1 MLGIPQRVDLDGWGT
16 RSLPISVCCMTTEHP
31 SHLAEALRR
40 RRWLISAWPWRALAY
55 LVTTVPI
62 AGVLGVGLLVIGA
75 PLLAAVNGLRQH
87 GRPPSIALM
96 LFLATGSLTLLA
108 LAPLVSFP
116 VAVVER
122 WRVGLVD
129 GRPLASS
136 PWPGLVARYRSAATW
151 REVAY
156 LFWLGGFT
164 PVAYWVFLVL
174 VLLDLGMISSP
185 WLAGDANQPV
195 VIWQPIDSVGEA
207 IPYAIVGVLLIPVLW
222 YAIGLLAAVQAAVAR
237 WLLAHPVDAAA
248 LREVTRSRTRL
259 VGAYEAERRRIERD
273 LHDGAQPRLTSL
285 TLQLG
290 LARLDVPEDS
300 PASRPLAVA
309 HDQARGLMVMLRQLV
324 HGIRPQSLT
333 DLGLAG
339 AVRELADAATIPVA
353 VHADLHDELPEI
365 VETTAYFVVSEA
377 LGNVARHALATRAD
391 VRLTRSGGDLVV
403 EVTDDGH
410 GGADPARGTGLTG
423 LADRVA
429 AVDGRLLLSSP
440 PGGPT
445 VVRVELPCRR

>member
-1 MLGIPQRVDLDGWGT
+1 
-16 RSLPISVCCMTTEHP
+16 MTPEHP

-40 RRWLISAWPWRALAY
+40 RRWLLSAWPWRALAY

-62 AGVLGVGLLVIGA
+62 AGLLAVGLLVIGG
-75 PLLAAVNGLRQH
+75 PLLAAVNALRLH

-96 LFLATGSLTLLA
+96 LFLATGSLILLA
-108 LAPLVSFP
+108 LAPIVSFP
-116 VAVVER
+116 VAAVER
-122 WRVGLVD
+122 WRLRLVD
-129 GRPLASS
+129 GRPLPAS
-136 PWPGLVARYRSAATW
+136 PWPGLAARYRNAATW

-156 LFWLGGFT
+156 LFWLGGFL
-164 PVAYWVFLVL
+164 PVAYWVLLLV
-174 VLLDLGMISSP
+174 VLLDLGMVTSP
-185 WLAGDANQPV
+185 WLAGDSHQPV
-195 VIWQPIDSVGEA
+195 VIVRPIDTTGEA

-222 YAIGLLAAVQAAVAR
+222 YAAGLLAAAQAAVAR
-237 WLLAHPVDAAA
+237 WALAWPVDAAA

-300 PASRPLAVA
+300 PAARPLAVA
-309 HDQARGLMVMLRQLV
+309 HDQARGLMMMLRQLV

-339 AVRELADAATIPVA
+339 AVRELAAAATVPVT
-353 VHADLHDELPEI
+353 VRADLDGELPEI

-377 LGNVARHALATRAD
+377 LGNVARHAAATNAE
-391 VRLTRSGGDLVV
+391 VRLTRTGGDLVV
-403 EVTDDGH
+403 EVSDDGR

-429 AVDGRLLLSSP
+429 AADGRLLLSSP

-445 VVRVELPCRR
+445 LVRVELPCRP

>member
-1 MLGIPQRVDLDGWGT
+1 MLGIPEEVDLDGWGGRT
-16 RSLPISVCCMTTEHP
+16 PAISVSGMTSPRP

-40 RRWLISAWPWRALAY
+40 RDWLVSAWPWRALAY
-55 LVTTVPI
+55 LVSTVPI
-62 AGVLGVGLLVIGA
+62 AGVLAVGLLVIGA
-75 PLLAAVNGLRQH
+75 PLLAAVNALRLH
-87 GRPPSIALM
+87 GRPPEIPLM
-96 LFLATGSLTLLA
+96 LFLAVGSLTLLA
-108 LAPLVSFP
+108 LAPIVSFP
-116 VAVVER
+116 VAAVER
-122 WRVGLVD
+122 WRLGLVD
-129 GRPLASS
+129 GRPLPAS
-136 PWPGLVARYRSAATW
+136 PWPGLAARYRTAAGW

-156 LFWLGGFT
+156 LFWLGGVA
-164 PVAYWVFLVL
+164 PVAYWVYLLL
-174 VLLDLGMISSP
+174 VLLDLGMVTSP
-185 WLAGDANQPV
+185 WLVSDADPV
-195 VIWQPIDSVGEA
+195 VVWQPIETTGEA
-207 IPYAIVGVLLIPVLW
+207 VPYAVVGVLLLPVLG
-222 YAIGLLAAVQAAVAR
+222 YLGGLLAAVQAAVAR
-237 WLLAHPVDAAA
+237 WALAWPVDAAA
-248 LREVTRSRTRL
+248 LREVARSRTRL

-290 LARLDVPEDS
+290 LAQLDVPQDS
-300 PASRPLAVA
+300 PAARPLAVA

-339 AVRELADAATIPVA
+339 AVRELADAATVA
-353 VHADLHDELPEI
+353 VTVHADVDGELPEI

-377 LGNVARHALATRAD
+377 LGNVARHAGATRAD
-391 VRLTRSGGDLVV
+391 VRLARAGGDLVV
-403 EVTDDGH
+403 EVSDDGR

-445 VVRVELPCRR
+445 LVRVELPCRR

>member
-1 MLGIPQRVDLDGWGT
+1 
-16 RSLPISVCCMTTEHP
+16 MTSPRP

-40 RRWLISAWPWRALAY
+40 RDWLVSAWPWRALAY
-55 LVTTVPI
+55 LVSTVPI
-62 AGVLGVGLLVIGA
+62 AGVLAVGLLVIGA
-75 PLLAAVNGLRQH
+75 PLLAAVNALRLH
-87 GRPPSIALM
+87 GRPPEIPLM
-96 LFLATGSLTLLA
+96 LFLAVGSLTLLA
-108 LAPLVSFP
+108 LAPIVSFP
-116 VAVVER
+116 VAAVER
-122 WRVGLVD
+122 WRLGLVD
-129 GRPLASS
+129 GRALPAS
-136 PWPGLVARYRSAATW
+136 PWPGLAARYRTAAGW

-156 LFWLGGFT
+156 LFWLGGIA
-164 PVAYWVFLVL
+164 PVAYWVFLLL
-174 VLLDLGMISSP
+174 VLLDLGMVTSP
-185 WLAGDANQPV
+185 WLVSDADPV
-195 VIWQPIDSVGEA
+195 VVWQPIETTGEA
-207 IPYAIVGVLLIPVLW
+207 VPYAVVGVLLLPVLG
-222 YAIGLLAAVQAAVAR
+222 YAAGLLAAVQAAVAR
-237 WLLAHPVDAAA
+237 WALAWPVDAAA
-248 LREVTRSRTRL
+248 LREVSRSRTRL

-300 PASRPLAVA
+300 PAARPLAVA

-339 AVRELADAATIPVA
+339 AVRELADAATVA
-353 VHADLHDELPEI
+353 VTVHADIDGELPEI

-377 LGNVARHALATRAD
+377 LGNVARHAGATRAD
-391 VRLTRSGGDLVV
+391 VRLTRDGGDLVV
-403 EVTDDGH
+403 EVSDDGR

-445 VVRVELPCRR
+445 LVRVELPCRR

>member
-1 MLGIPQRVDLDGWGT
+1 MLGIPRRVDLDGWGT
-16 RSLPISVCCMTTEHP
+16 RSLPISVFCMTTEHP

-75 PLLAAVNGLRQH
+75 PLLAAANSLRLH

-129 GRPLASS
+129 GRPLAPS

-156 LFWLGGFT
+156 LFWLGGFA

-174 VLLDLGMISSP
+174 VLLDLGMITSP

-195 VIWQPIDSVGEA
+195 VIWQPIDSTGEA

-222 YAIGLLAAVQAAVAR
+222 YAVGLLAAVQAAVAR

-339 AVRELADAATIPVA
+339 AVRELADAATIPVV
-353 VHADLHDELPEI
+353 VHADLRDELPEI

-377 LGNVARHALATRAD
+377 LGNVARHSRATRAD
-391 VRLTRSGGDLVV
+391 VRLTRAGGDLVV
-403 EVTDDGH
+403 EVADDGH
-410 GGADPARGTGLTG
+410 GDADPARGTGLTG

>member
-1 MLGIPQRVDLDGWGT
+1 
-16 RSLPISVCCMTTEHP
+16 MTTEHP
-31 SHLAEALRR
+31 PHLAEALRH
-40 RRWLISAWPWRALAY
+40 RRWLLSAWPWRSLAY

-62 AGVLGVGLLVIGA
+62 AGVLGVGLLIIGA
-75 PLLAAVNGLRQH
+75 PLLAAVNALRQH
-87 GRPPSIALM
+87 GRPPSIALI
-96 LFLATGSLTLLA
+96 LFLGTGSLLLLA
-108 LAPLVSFP
+108 LAPIVSFP
-116 VAVVER
+116 VAAVER
-122 WRVGLVD
+122 WRIGLVD
-129 GRPLASS
+129 ARPLPAS
-136 PWPGLVARYRSAATW
+136 PWPGLVARYRTAAGW

-156 LFWLGGFT
+156 LFWLGGIA

-174 VLLDLGMISSP
+174 VLLDLGMITSP
-185 WLAGDANQPV
+185 WLAGEGNQPV
-195 VIWQPIDSVGEA
+195 VIVRPIDSVGEA

-222 YAIGLLAAVQAAVAR
+222 YAAGLLAAVQAAVAR
-237 WLLAHPVDAAA
+237 WALAWPVDAAA

-285 TLQLG
+285 SLQLG

-300 PASRPLAVA
+300 PAARPLAVA

-324 HGIRPQSLT
+324 QGIRPQSLT

-339 AVRELADAATIPVA
+339 AVRELADAATIPVT
-353 VHADLHDELPEI
+353 VHADLPAELPEI

-377 LGNVARHALATRAD
+377 LGNVARHARATRAD
-391 VRLTRSGGDLVV
+391 VRLTHVGGDLVV

-445 VVRVELPCRR
+445 LVRVELPCRR

>member
-1 MLGIPQRVDLDGWGT
+1 
-16 RSLPISVCCMTTEHP
+16 MTTEPP
-31 SHLAEALRR
+31 SRLAEALRR
-40 RRWLISAWPWRALAY
+40 RRWLLTAWPWRALAY

-62 AGVLGVGLLVIGA
+62 AGVLTVGLLVIGA
-75 PLLAAVNGLRQH
+75 PLLAAVNAFRLH
-87 GRPPSIALM
+87 GRPPSVALT
-96 LFLATGSLTLLA
+96 LFLATGSLILLA

-116 VAVVER
+116 VAAVER

-129 GRPLASS
+129 GRPLPSS

-156 LFWLGGFT
+156 LFWLGGFA
-164 PVAYWVFLVL
+164 PVAYWVFLLL

-185 WLAGDANQPV
+185 WLTGDANEPV
-195 VIWQPIDSVGEA
+195 VIWQPIDSTGEA
-207 IPYAIVGVLLIPVLW
+207 VPYAIVGVLLIPVLW
-222 YAIGLLAAVQAAVAR
+222 YAVGLLAAVQAAVAR

-300 PASRPLAVA
+300 PAARPLAVA

-339 AVRELADAATIPVA
+339 AVRELADAATIPVT
-353 VHADLHDELPEI
+353 VRADLHGELPEI

-377 LGNVARHALATRAD
+377 LGNVARHARATRAD
-391 VRLTRSGGDLVV
+391 VHLTRADGDLVV

-429 AVDGRLLLSSP
+429 AVGGRLLLSSP
-440 PGGPT
+440 AGGPT

>member
-1 MLGIPQRVDLDGWGT
+1 
-16 RSLPISVCCMTTEHP
+16 MTSEHP
-31 SHLAEALRR
+31 SHLAASLRR
-40 RRWLISAWPWRALAY
+40 RDWLISAWPWRALAY
-55 LVTTVPI
+55 LVSTVPI
-62 AGVLGVGLLVIGA
+62 ASVLTVGLLVIGA
-75 PLLAAVNGLRQH
+75 PLLPVLSTLRRE

-96 LFLATGSLTLLA
+96 LFLITGSVILVG
-108 LAPLVSFP
+108 LAPILSFV
-116 VAVVER
+116 VAAVER
-122 WRVGLVD
+122 WRVRLVD
-129 GRPLASS
+129 NRPLPSS
-136 PWPGLVARYRSAATW
+136 PWPGLAARYRSAATW

-156 LFWLGGFT
+156 LFWLGGFV

-174 VLLDLGMISSP
+174 VLLDVGMVTSP
-185 WLAGDANQPV
+185 WLAGDAEPV
-195 VIWQPIDSVGEA
+195 VIWRPIESTGEA
-207 IPYAIVGVLLIPVLW
+207 VPYAIVGVLLLPVLC
-222 YAIGLLAAVQAAVAR
+222 YGVGLLAAGQAAIAR
-237 WLLAHPVDAAA
+237 WALTSPVDAAA
-248 LREVTRSRTRL
+248 LREVARSRTRL

-300 PASRPLAVA
+300 PAARPLAVA

-339 AVRELADAATIPVA
+339 AVRELADAAPVA
-353 VHADLHDELPEI
+353 VTVHADIDGELPEI

-377 LGNVARHALATRAD
+377 LSNVARHAAATRAE
-391 VRLTRSGGDLVV
+391 VRLSRVGGDLVV
-403 EVTDDGH
+403 EVSDDGR

-429 AVDGRLLLSSP
+429 AADGRLLLSSP

-445 VVRVELPCRR
+445 LVRVELPCRR

>member
-1 MLGIPQRVDLDGWGT
+1 
-16 RSLPISVCCMTTEHP
+16 MTPEHP
-31 SHLAEALRR
+31 CHLAEALRR
-40 RRWLISAWPWRALAY
+40 RGWLVSAWPWRALVY
-55 LVTTVPI
+55 LVSTVPV
-62 AGVLGVGLLVIGA
+62 AGVLAVGLLVVVA
-75 PLLAAVNGLRQH
+75 PLLAAVNGVRLQ
-87 GRPPSIALM
+87 GRPPEVPLL
-96 LFLATGSLTLLA
+96 LFLTVGSLVLLT

-116 VAVVER
+116 VAAVER
-122 WRVGLVD
+122 WRLGLVD
-129 GRPLASS
+129 GRPLPAS
-136 PWPGLVARYRSAATW
+136 PWPGLAARYRTAAGW

-156 LFWLGGFT
+156 LFWLGGFV
-164 PVAYWVFLVL
+164 PIAYWVLLLV
-174 VLLDLGMISSP
+174 VLLDLGMVTSP

-195 VIWQPIDSVGEA
+195 VIWRTVDSPGEA
-207 IPYAIVGVLLIPVLW
+207 VPYAIVGVLLIPVLW
-222 YAIGLLAAVQAAVAR
+222 YAAGLLAAAQAAVTR
-237 WLLAHPVDAAA
+237 WALAWPVDAAA
-248 LREVTRSRTRL
+248 LREVARSRTRL

-300 PASRPLAVA
+300 PAARPLAVA

-339 AVRELADAATIPVA
+339 AARELADATTVA
-353 VHADLHDELPEI
+353 VTVRADLDGELPEI

-377 LGNVARHALATRAD
+377 LGNVARHARATRAE
-391 VRLTRSGGDLVV
+391 VRLARTGGDLVV
-403 EVTDDGH
+403 EVSDDGR
-410 GGADPARGTGLTG
+410 GGADPTRGTGLTG

-429 AVDGRLLLSSP
+429 AADGRLLLSSP

-445 VVRVELPCRR
+445 LVRVELPCRP

>member
-1 MLGIPQRVDLDGWGT
+1 MDLDGWVG
-16 RSLPISVCCMTTEHP
+16 PDAAISVCVMTPEQP
-31 SHLAEALRR
+31 RHLAEALRR
-40 RRWLISAWPWRALAY
+40 RGWLVSAWPWRALVY
-55 LVTTVPI
+55 LVSTVPV
-62 AGVLGVGLLVIGA
+62 AGVIAVGLLVIIG
-75 PLLAAVNGLRQH
+75 PLLAALNAVWLH
-87 GRPPSIALM
+87 GRPPELPILV
-96 LFLATGSLTLLA
+96 FLAVGSVSLLA

-122 WRVGLVD
+122 WRLGLVD
-129 GRPLASS
+129 GRPLPRS
-136 PWPGLVARYRSAATW
+136 PWPGLAARYRTAAGW

-156 LFWLGGFT
+156 LFWLGGFV
-164 PVAYWVFLVL
+164 PVAYWVLLLV
-174 VLLDLGMISSP
+174 VLLDLGMITSP
-185 WLAGDANQPV
+185 WLAGDAEPV
-195 VIWQPIDSVGEA
+195 VIWRPIETTGEA
-207 IPYAIVGVLLIPVLW
+207 VPYAVVGVLLLPVLC
-222 YAIGLLAAVQAAVAR
+222 YAAGLLAALQAAVAR
-237 WLLAHPVDAAA
+237 WALAWPVDAAA
-248 LREVTRSRTRL
+248 LREVARSRTRL
-259 VGAYEAERRRIERD
+259 VGVYEAERRRIERD

-300 PASRPLAVA
+300 PAARPLAVA

-339 AVRELADAATIPVA
+339 AVRELADAATVA
-353 VHADLHDELPEI
+353 VVVRTDVDGELPEL

-377 LGNVARHALATRAD
+377 LGNVARHAGATRAE
-391 VRLTRSGGDLVV
+391 VRLTRTGGDLVV
-403 EVTDDGH
+403 EVSDDGR

-429 AVDGRLLLSSP
+429 AADGRLLLSSP

-445 VVRVELPCRR
+445 LVRVELPCRP

>member
-1 MLGIPQRVDLDGWGT
+1 MDLDGWGT

-62 AGVLGVGLLVIGA
+62 AGVLGVGLLIIGG
-75 PLLAAVNGLRQH
+75 PMLPVVSTLRQH

-96 LFLATGSLTLLA
+96 LFLITGSVILVV
-108 LAPLVSFP
+108 LAPLLSFA

-129 GRPLASS
+129 NRPLASS

-174 VLLDLGMISSP
+174 VLLDLGMITSP
-185 WLAGDANQPV
+185 WLAGDANEPV
-195 VIWQPIDSVGEA
+195 VIWQPIDTTGEA

-222 YAIGLLAAVQAAVAR
+222 YAAGLLAAVQAAVAR

-339 AVRELADAATIPVA
+339 AVRELADGATIPVT
-353 VHADLHDELPEI
+353 VHADAHDELPEI

-377 LGNVARHALATRAD
+377 LGNVARHARATRAD
-391 VRLTRSGGDLVV
+391 VRLSRVGGDLVV